1 MSTHLLER
9 LRAETLLRGQ
19 LILEQVTQLKD
30 GMTYKTD
37 EATYSLTDFF
47 ELIRKEAS
55 KLSQVQLSSAIA
67 PGNEQMYLVN
77 LLTSY
82 ETVLD
87 EVERQIV
94 RAIFFAGKLKSLRS
108 RVDNLSST
116 FVAWYL
122 IALSDQVKD
131 VPSLKLTSPIQKSL
145 AESEFSRLLDGAD
158 QDLEGMLEA
167 TSILVDMLKGHKKL
181 AAEKYNMGK
190 DQVNASLSS
199 MNTDG
204 YLAKGAPAFVRKPDP
219 IEDDDDEPVRFRPK
233 SETSEVTEGVRVA
246 TRDISAEEVDGV
258 ASMVMTMEA
267 EAAQELDDP
276 CVPSGVKILMGDDK
290 SKPVEDLEP
299 GDAVAGLEDDWE
311 AAPRTG
317 TPSHE
322 IEAFEDEDVTA
333 PEPKPASNG
342 KKSVDDFEDEDVTG
356 GSSDDDDTAQTASIE
371 DDDDV
376 TVPHKPKALDPKPT
390 TIVGEVDVKDLAKA
404 KLPRPADDDDE
415 DVVVPPK
422 KEKKSEVV
430 AEPAKPRTQ
439 EKVPALFTPRRPAPT
454 KSFTD
459 DEDLEGVM

>member
-9 LRAETLLRGQ
+9 LRAETLLRDQ
-19 LILEQVTQLKD
+19 LILSQVTQLKD

-37 EATYSLTDFF
+37 EETYSLTDFF
-47 ELIRKEAS
+47 ELIRKDAS
-55 KLSQVQLSSAIA
+55 KLSQVQLSAAIT
-67 PGNEQMYLVN
+67 PGNEQSYLVQ

-131 VPSLKLTSPIQKSL
+131 VPSLKLTGPIQKSL

-167 TSILVDMLKGHKKL
+167 ASLLVDMLKGHKKL

-219 IEDDDDEPVRFRPK
+219 IEEDDDEPVRFK
-233 SETSEVTEGVRVA
+233 QKAETSEVSEGVRVA
-246 TRDISAEEVDGV
+246 TRDVVAEDDEVDVTAMAAEAEEDLATTVDETV
-258 ASMVMTMEA
+258 EEEADLSLTRESMMGGIEEEWAAPDGAA
-267 EAAQELDDP
+267 EAP
-276 CVPSGVKILMGDDK
+276 
-290 SKPVEDLEP
+290 
-299 GDAVAGLEDDWE
+299 
-311 AAPRTG
+311 
-317 TPSHE
+317 
-322 IEAFEDEDVTA
+322 EDEDVA
-333 PEPKPASNG
+333 EPESNSKP
-342 KKSVDDFEDEDVTG
+342 VDDFEDEDVTG
-356 GSSDDDDTAQTASIE
+356 GSSDVVDDVKVAPIE
-371 DDDDV
+371 DDDEDV
-376 TVPHKPKALDPKPT
+376 TVPHKPKTLDPKPT
-390 TIVGEVDVKDLAKA
+390 TIVGEVEVKDLAKA
-404 KLPRPADDDDE
+404 KLQRPADDE
-415 DVVVPPK
+415 DVVAPPK
-422 KEKKSEVV
+422 KEKKSEAA

-439 EKVPALFTPRRPAPT
+439 EKVPALFTPRRPAPA